1 MAWHNEYGRSGED
14 VAAEYLE
21 RQGYLILDRNWYFGH
36 KELDIVAQKDEC
48 LIIVEVKTRK
58 RTTYG
63 RPEEAVTPRK
73 INRLVLAANAYV
85 RSHYID
91 MPVRFDVIAISHLGE
106 GSREK
111 VEHYEDAFRPL
122 VKTY

>member
-1 MAWHNEYGRSGED
+1 MALHNEYGRSGED

-48 LIIVEVKTRK
+48 LIIVEVKTR
-58 RTTYG
+58 RRNTYG

-73 INRLVLAANAYV
+73 IGLLVLAANAYV

-106 GSREK
+106 GPREK
-111 VEHYEDAFRPL
+111 VEHYQDAFRPN

>member
-1 MAWHNEYGRSGED
+1 MALHNEYGRSGED

-21 RQGYLILDRNWYFGH
+21 RQGYLILDRNWYFDH

-48 LIIVEVKTRK
+48 LIIVEVKTR
-58 RTTYG
+58 RRNTYG

-73 INRLVLAANAYV
+73 IGRLVLAANAYV
-85 RSHYID
+85 QSHYID

-106 GSREK
+106 GPREK
-111 VEHYEDAFRPL
+111 VEHYQDAFRPN

>member
-1 MAWHNEYGRSGED
+1 MALHNEYGRSGED

-48 LIIVEVKTRK
+48 LIIVEVKTR
-58 RTTYG
+58 RRNTYG

-73 INRLVLAANAYV
+73 IGRLVLAANAYV

-106 GSREK
+106 GTREK
-111 VEHYEDAFRPL
+111 VEHYQDAFRPN

>member
-1 MAWHNEYGRSGED
+1 MALHNEYGRSGED

-21 RQGYLILDRNWYFGH
+21 RQGYLILDRNWYFDH

-48 LIIVEVKTRK
+48 LIIVEVKTR
-58 RTTYG
+58 RRNTYG

-73 INRLVLAANAYV
+73 IGLLVLAANAYV

-106 GSREK
+106 GPREK
-111 VEHYEDAFRPL
+111 VEHYQDAFRPN

>member
-1 MAWHNEYGRSGED
+1 MALHNEYGRSGED

-21 RQGYLILDRNWYFGH
+21 RQGYLILDRNWYFDH

-48 LIIVEVKTRK
+48 LIIVEVKTR
-58 RTTYG
+58 RRNTYG

-73 INRLVLAANAYV
+73 IGRLVLAANAYV

-106 GSREK
+106 GTREK
-111 VEHYEDAFRPL
+111 IEHYEDAFRPN